1 MVRGCEAAVRFGRHR
16 TNTMHLAPFT
26 FQEHAMLDAVVGR
39 LARTTTRL
47 ACAVVLAGAS
57 VACAS
62 RSVARID
69 PGTVTDLS
77 GRWNDTD
84 SRLVANKLIEE
95 SLTNPWAKRYAE
107 LHGGEAPAI
116 IIGDFSNRTMEHIPV
131 GTFVRDLERA
141 FIGSGAVRVVASA
154 TERQD
159 VRAERVDQQQNA
171 RADSRARIGQ
181 EQGARYMLQGDLQ
194 AIEDGA
200 GREKIVYY
208 QVDATLV
215 DLESNAKIWVG
226 QHRIKK
232 YIERKPFGW

>member
-1 MVRGCEAAVRFGRHR
+1 
-16 TNTMHLAPFT
+16 
-26 FQEHAMLDAVVGR
+26 MLDAFVRR
-39 LARTTTRL
+39 LARMTTRV
-47 ACAVVLAGAS
+47 ACAAVLAGAS
-57 VACAS
+57 LACAS

-107 LHGGEAPAI
+107 LHGGEAPVI
-116 IIGDFSNRTMEHIPV
+116 IIGEFSNRTMEHIPV

-141 FIGSGAVRVVASA
+141 YIGSGVVRVVASS
-154 TERQD
+154 TERED
-159 VRAERVDQQQNA
+159 VRAERQDQQQYA

-181 EQGARYMLQGDLQ
+181 EQGAKYMLQGELQ
-194 AIEDGA
+194 AIEDGS
-200 GREKIVYY
+200 GREKVVFY

-215 DLESNAKIWVG
+215 DLESNTKVWFG
-226 QHRIKK
+226 QHKIKK